1 MQYTLKQ
8 GNPGGDIVSVIEV
21 LIVEDDPMVV
31 EVNRGFVN
39 AVPGFK
45 VVGVARTGKEA
56 VQVAARLKPALTL
69 LDVYLP
75 DMSGLA
81 ALQEIR
87 RLGLPTDVLLVTA
100 AQDAE
105 TIQNAFRYGAVD
117 YIIKPFKF
125 SRLKSALEGFAL
137 LYSRLNKEG
146 RLEQDDIDQLARG
159 RVPVVIDEEAEEMPK
174 GLNGVTLKQVLLLL
188 IKDGGA
194 LSAEEVAAALGLARV
209 TARRYLEYLSQ
220 LGKVTVEL
228 QYGSV
233 GRPIKRYKIV

>member
-1 MQYTLKQ
+1 
-8 GNPGGDIVSVIEV
+8 VSVIEV

-39 AVPGFK
+39 TVPGFK

-56 VQVAARLKPALTL
+56 VQLAARLKPALTL

-194 LSAEEVAAALGLARV
+194 LSAEEVAVALGLARV